1 MIIATDFDGTVA
13 NYGAAV
19 GSVPEFNTALL
30 LQWVQFG
37 VTGVAVATNQGA
49 LGMGL
54 LEWKT
59 PEGAPYPSPSHFAR
73 RINEFHAA
81 LRVYGIPLVC
91 VKVATYHTRVPLDD
105 CIRAANL
112 LKDLVS
118 LDVLLGVSWMR
129 AWRKPSP
136 LMLLGMPSTPAI
148 FYGDSDEDEQA
159 AQAAGIP
166 FVRVERFCGAKGV
179 A

>member
-13 NYGAAV
+13 NYGATV
-19 GSVPEFNTALL
+19 GSAPEFNTALL
-30 LQWVQFG
+30 LQWVQLG

-91 VKVATYHTRVPLDD
+91 VKVATYHTRGPSGQSLPRPRLRHQRLERKARN
-105 CIRAANL
+105 CAHRCRA
-112 LKDLVS
+112 
-118 LDVLLGVSWMR
+118 
-129 AWRKPSP
+129 
-136 LMLLGMPSTPAI
+136 
-148 FYGDSDEDEQA
+148 
-159 AQAAGIP
+159 
-166 FVRVERFCGAKGV
+166 
-179 A
+179 